1 MLDEIIL
8 SIMDRLEVATSR
20 DIIEIV
26 KKEHKDYVRNM
37 KDISLQRNVNRY
49 LRELTKQGYLTR
61 HYDGKS
67 FVYYKNG

>member
-1 MLDEIIL
+1 
-8 SIMDRLEVATSR
+8 MDKLEVATSK

-37 KDISLQRNVNRY
+37 KERSLHNTVTRY
-49 LRELTKQGYLTR
+49 LRKLTKQGYLTR
-61 HYDGKS
+61 HYDGKK